1 MKWWQFFPS
10 FVLQV
15 KVGTESAQL
24 RETLVWKLRILTQI
38 NYEAHMNNKKKI
50 GEIWEIIDTEA
61 VVDGESFKESTR
73 AGWKTLA
80 STGHSSEPDPR
91 RVVNVERGTWSPS
104 PVWGFQSKK
113 QGMKNNPWCPRQ
125 EP

>member
-24 RETLVWKLRILTQI
+24 SEALVWKLRILTQR
-38 NYEAHMNNKKKI
+38 NHEAPMNNKKKI
-50 GEIWEIIDTEA
+50 EEIWEIIDTEA

-80 STGHSSEPDPR
+80 STGHSSDQTQDE
-91 RVVNVERGTWSPS
+91 
-104 PVWGFQSKK
+104 
-113 QGMKNNPWCPRQ
+113 
-125 EP
+125 